1 MAVISESNSSR
12 FSFSF
17 LTNDSMARLANP
29 SLSPPWRWH
38 INEWTMLRQA
48 SADVGAFE
56 GGGGGI
62 CTISRTNKRIY
73 NRSGKINPNVRG
85 LYLNQEL
92 TVLWSYTGIHVTWW
106 HSHTGTSILYHPST
120 TSRQTHHAGVVLG
133 SKTSPTGIHFAG
145 VCKIAAVTI
154 SEIRWWPQNDNL
166 VIPQRLKSLLV
177 MFVSFA
183 LSW

>member
-85 LYLNQEL
+85 
-92 TVLWSYTGIHVTWW
+92 VIFK
-106 HSHTGTSILYHPST
+106 
-120 TSRQTHHAGVVLG
+120 SRTYCPVVLHRD
-133 SKTSPTGIHFAG
+133 TCDLVALPYQDLHFVQPQHHFPADPPCRRSPG
-145 VCKIAAVTI
+145 VQDLPHGDPLCRRLQNRRRHN
-154 SEIRWWPQNDNL
+154 IRNSMMATKW
-166 VIPQRLKSLLV
+166 
-177 MFVSFA
+177 
-183 LSW
+183 